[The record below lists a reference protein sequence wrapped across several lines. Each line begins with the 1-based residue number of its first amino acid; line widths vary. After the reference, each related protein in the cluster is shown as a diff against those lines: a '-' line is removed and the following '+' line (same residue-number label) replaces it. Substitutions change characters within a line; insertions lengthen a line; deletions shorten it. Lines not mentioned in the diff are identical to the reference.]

1 LICVHFEDS
10 WLVSQSIQEVHCGID
25 LVCFEVQLKY
35 FLSVSEDQPVN
46 FAAFDWV
53 LEIEG

>member
-10 WLVSQSIQEVHCGID
+10 WLVSQWSHEGHCGID
-25 LVCFEVQLKY
+25 LVCFEVQFKY
-35 FLSVSEDQPVN
+35 FVSVGEDQPVD

-53 LEIEG
+53 LEIEA